1 MNIDNMNNFTTN
13 QIINHEPH
21 EQEETTNNTN
31 KEDKD
36 SFVTIRDIRGK
47 KKENT

>member
-1 MNIDNMNNFTTN
+1 MAE
-13 QIINHEPH
+13 IINHEPH
-21 EQEETTNNTN
+21 EQEETTN
-31 KEDKD
+31 KEDND

>member
-1 MNIDNMNNFTTN
+1 MAE
-13 QIINHEPH
+13 IINHEPH

-31 KEDKD
+31 ENTNKEDND